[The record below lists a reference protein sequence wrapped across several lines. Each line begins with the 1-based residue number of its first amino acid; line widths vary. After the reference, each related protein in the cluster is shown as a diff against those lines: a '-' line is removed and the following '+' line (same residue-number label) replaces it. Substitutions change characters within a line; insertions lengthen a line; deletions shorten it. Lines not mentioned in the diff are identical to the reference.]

1 MADETNNTEPATPE
15 QGTTGEKI
23 RDWLVI
29 TTRNPETVLY
39 FIDRENLRYQYKR
52 LESHKKAIQAY
63 SPFVGESSL
72 HKEFAEDRMSLRYA
86 LRRYVF
92 VQLHGLTKPQFDNL
106 LWEWN
111 KSGDHHTMFLY
122 PNRES
127 KDKPSAISQ
136 NDLDRLKAMC
146 GDDQVSIELPTSF
159 DQIRENDEIPLSGTP
174 FEQEG
179 AAYKVIGAT
188 QKKGKVELQ
197 IELKMFGMT
206 FPNLYVTYERGF
218 DAKRYSAL
226 ISSMQEKI
234 LAILKRRI
242 NKKQSPVSK
251 IEDKRTLRKIYEMRT
266 QVIPDGTMKRHFLAT
281 MMLCA
286 YMLGEKKQLKAEH
299 LPRMLHELEAIT
311 SQGKSKSA
319 TSTRAFIHVALY
331 LVTDDVKYRNL
342 AKQYIAEHQPKSRL
356 LHQFVTLIRKQDAP
370 KLARSTKVTIKNL

>member
-1 MADETNNTEPATPE
+1 MADETNNTESATPG
-15 QGTTGEKI
+15 QGMTGGKS

-39 FIDRENLRYQYKR
+39 FIERENLRYQYKR
-52 LESHKKAIQAY
+52 LESRKKTILAY

-72 HKEFAEDRMSLRYA
+72 NKEFAEDKLSLRYA

-92 VQLHGLTKPQFDNL
+92 VRLHGFSKPEFDNL

-111 KSGDHHTMFLY
+111 KSGDHRTMFLY
-122 PNRES
+122 PDKES

-136 NDLDRLKAMC
+136 SDVDRLKAMC
-146 GDDQVSIELPTSF
+146 GDDQVTIELPTSF
-159 DQIRENDEIPLSGTP
+159 DQIREDDEIPLVNTP

-179 AAYKVIGAT
+179 ATYKVVGAM
-188 QKKGKVELQ
+188 QKKGKVQLQ

-206 FPNLYVTYERGF
+206 FPNLFVTYERGF
-218 DAKRYSAL
+218 DTKRYSAL

-242 NKKQSPVSK
+242 NKKQSSVSK
-251 IEDKRTLRKIYEMRT
+251 LEDKKTLQSIYGMRT
-266 QVIPDGTMKRHFLAT
+266 QVIPDGAMKRHFQT
-281 MMLCA
+281 MMMLCA
-286 YMLGEKKQLKAEH
+286 YMLGEKQQLKAVH
-299 LPRMLHELEAIT
+299 LPRVMQELEAIT
-311 SQGKSKSA
+311 SQGKGKAA
-319 TSTRAFIHVALY
+319 TSTCAFIHAALY
-331 LVTDDVKYRNL
+331 LVTDDVEYRNL

-370 KLARSTKVTIKNL
+370 KLARSSKVTIKNL